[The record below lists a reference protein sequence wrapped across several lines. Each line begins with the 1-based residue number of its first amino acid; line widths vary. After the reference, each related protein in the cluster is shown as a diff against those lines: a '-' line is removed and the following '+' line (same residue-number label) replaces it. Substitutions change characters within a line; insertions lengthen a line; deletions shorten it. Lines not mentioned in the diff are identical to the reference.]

1 MSSRFKTIAVTAVA
15 TTLFWVAVIAIVVSI
30 GGEKDDRIKT
40 QFITDKGAIGM
51 FDSTN
56 TKKQPVTLLI
66 EEMPTDANATSRI
79 ELVRRELAPG
89 QRFRVG
95 YREVMESGQ

>member
-15 TTLFWVAVIAIVVSI
+15 TTFFWVGVIALVFSI
-30 GGEKDDRIKT
+30 GREQDDRIKT
-40 QFITDKGAIGM
+40 QFITEKGAIGLLE
-51 FDSTN
+51 SIN

-66 EEMPTDANATSRI
+66 EEMPTNTNATGRV

-89 QRFRVG
+89 ERFRVG
-95 YREVMESGQ
+95 YREVMERGQ